1 MASSTGIRKFR
12 WQDIEQFT
20 VIFNEVNGISDSA
33 GSYDVRYMRQFLSQ
47 PSCEPEENCFLAEW
61 EDSLVGFALIS
72 PEMPIARSVAS
83 GGVLKSHRRRG
94 IGRKLL
100 TAAIQ
105 HARKLESR
113 VLHIQTPSDGAAAQG
128 VLASE
133 GFTPSKVY
141 WMMRWEAEEVRSV
154 DLPPSLSF
162 RTFKPDQDEEALTE
176 LQNSAF
182 AQSWGFCPNSV
193 EEISARVRLERSD
206 PNGIVFISD
215 GRTPIAYNWTMSASN
230 EAGSVG
236 WITMTGVHPD
246 YRGRRLGAPVVVKGM
261 EYLKA
266 KGVAGIELE
275 VDSENTPARELY
287 LELGF
292 RKLSETVWYERRL
305 R

>member
-1 MASSTGIRKFR
+1 M
-12 WQDIEQFT
+12 
-20 VIFNEVNGISDSA
+20 
-33 GSYDVRYMRQFLSQ
+33 
-47 PSCEPEENCFLAEW
+47 
-61 EDSLVGFALIS
+61 
-72 PEMPIARSVAS
+72 
-83 GGVLKSHRRRG
+83 
-94 IGRKLL
+94 
-100 TAAIQ
+100 
-105 HARKLESR
+105 
-113 VLHIQTPSDGAAAQG
+113 
-128 VLASE
+128 LASE
-133 GFTPSKVY
+133 GFTPTKVY

-162 RTFKPDQDEEALTE
+162 RTFKPDQDEETLTE

-215 GRTPIAYNWTMSASN
+215 GQKPIAYNWTMSTSN
-230 EAGSVG
+230 EVGSVG

-292 RKLSETVWYERRL
+292 RKLSEAVWYERRL